1 MVTPLL
7 LYTRF
12 QGPRNQLVSSLSQV
26 RLNRRSC
33 RRFIQASNPHRKN
46 IIADPKPPLQ
56 QSPSTDSPESLQ
68 PRPVPDVANT
78 KPNGEPKA
86 PDLLGE
92 QTVSNKEQR
101 KADWAI
107 MKEMSRYLW
116 PKVWEAET

>member
-33 RRFIQASNPHRKN
+33 RCFVQASKPRQKI
-46 IIADPKPPLQ
+46 IIADSKPPIQ
-56 QSPSTDSPESLQ
+56 QIPSTDSPESLQ
-68 PRPVPDVANT
+68 PQAVPDVTNT
-78 KPNGEPKA
+78 KSNGEPKA

-116 PKVWEAET
+116 PKVWEAAT